1 MEPFFYFLIFTFSFL
16 MNLQL
21 KYLVG
26 LIGIL
31 IHTQSSSQLIDVI
44 VENYGSSTG
53 TYPAGHTTYRVYARL
68 QHSNDFVAAVYG
80 VGGVEGDPLHSLMIC
95 DNVYE
100 EGSTTCWNSPFGG
113 VTGPNINPAFCGI
126 FPETCYDSF
135 ITIGRQNSTSPGG
148 PINLT
153 TNPTGQFDLTFGN
166 SNSTG
171 YPVEINDGSWSASLG
186 DVNGYPSGYDNRV
199 LLMQVTCPTGTLEF
213 QINLLIYDAG
223 NPANPLYYVHELQDI
238 AGMYNG
244 LDEISGHAIGL
255 WYPIPTCYF
264 SVPGCTNPY
273 ALNYDP
279 MAACEDGSCIF
290 PESGCTYPIASNYN
304 PFVQTDDGSCLFDG
318 CTDPLASNYNEL
330 ANHDDGS
337 CEYEFPCP
345 GDLNGD
351 GTVGVPDLLVIIGNY
366 GSNCP

>member
-1 MEPFFYFLIFTFSFL
+1 MG
-16 MNLQL
+16 LQL
-21 KYLVG
+21 KYFFG

-44 VENYGSSTG
+44 VENFGSSSG
-53 TYPAGHTTYRVYARL
+53 TYPSGHTTYRVYARL

-113 VTGPNINPAFCGI
+113 VTGPNINPALCGI

-135 ITIGRQNSTSPGG
+135 ITIGRQYSASPGG
-148 PINLT
+148 PINVS

-171 YPVEINDGSWSASLG
+171 FPVEITDGSWSATLG
-186 DVNGYPSGYDNRV
+186 DVNGYPSGLDNRV

-213 QINLLIYDAG
+213 QINLLVFNEGQAE
-223 NPANPLYYVHELQDI
+223 NPLYYVHYLQE
-238 AGMYNG
+238 APTNFNG
-244 LDEISGHAIGL
+244 HQEINGTLMGL
-255 WYPIPTCYF
+255 VYPFPICLSEPQ
-264 SVPGCTNPY
+264 GCTDPE
-273 ALNYDP
+273 ALNYNPWVYCD
-279 MAACEDGSCIF
+279 DGLCIYTLF
-290 PESGCTYPIASNYN
+290 GCTYPKAANYN
-304 PFVQTDDGSCLFDG
+304 PYYESDDGSCEFNG
-318 CTDPLASNYNEL
+318 CTDPVASNYNEL
-330 ANHDDGS
+330 ANHNDGS
-337 CEYEFPCP
+337 CEYDFPCP